1 MFNNLVID
9 KEERS
14 MEQICKPSA
23 FAYQKHQQFIKRWF
37 KNGNTKLL
45 LFHGIGS
52 GKTCSSI
59 LAMQALMDT
68 SIKRIFVATPASLQS
83 NYENEL
89 KSECGKMK
97 TIPKKISVLSHQKFI
112 KAIHENPKILDNSIV
127 IIDEIQNIVSSVG
140 TSYRVLLNSL
150 VCRNPKG
157 IKVVLLSGTPMFDKP
172 YEIAMTM
179 NLLDIPEPLVGP
191 SNKFVKQYISGG
203 QLINQDD
210 FAEKINGYVSAFKG
224 VGPSAYARRKN
235 KKLTLPMSEFQDI
248 AYVNSNDRNGKKAAF
263 YLNER
268 QAINC
273 VYPPNGSSGTNA
285 KENVSKK
292 ALLAAYS
299 GASLKKYSIKFH
311 TCIQHLKSSECVGP
325 IFAYSNLVNAGG
337 INDFAI
343 ALEANGFNEF
353 DHRMPIKSKKNTFAV
368 FKSGQKQTND
378 VIIKTFNSPDNKDG
392 SIIKAILGSPSMKE
406 GVSLKA
412 TREVHLFEPYWNK
425 SRTAQV
431 IGRAFRFC
439 SHIGIPDSQR
449 NVDVYQYV
457 GTSAKVK
464 KTADEKIFA
473 MAQRKQTVINKFEA
487 LLYRTSV
494 DCKLFY
500 NANGIERSECTS
512 VVKNSRNLQK
522 NKKHSCQAFPC
533 KLKRN
538 ALGGCAMPNK
548 EDEIRKALMVHG
560 IDLDRK
566 KGKLPRKQPIQINIG
581 LKQGNKPF
589 FFKKYPELN
598 NLVKVK
604 YLKGKKEDNANMNIA
619 IKRI

>member
-1 MFNNLVID
+1 MFNNLVIN

-23 FAYQKHQQFIKRWF
+23 FGYQKHQQFVKRWF
-37 KNGNTKLL
+37 KNGNKKLL

-68 SIKRIFVATPASLQS
+68 SVKRVFVATPAALQS

-112 KAIHENPKILDNSIV
+112 KAIHETPKILDDSIV
-127 IIDEIQNIVSSVG
+127 IIDEIQNIVSAVG

-150 VCRNPKG
+150 VCRKPKD

-172 YEIAMTM
+172 YEIAMTL

-191 SNKFVKQYISGG
+191 SKKFNKQYISGT
-203 QLINQDD
+203 QVINQND

-235 KKLTLPMSEFQDI
+235 HKLSLPMGEFQDI
-248 AYVNSNDRNGKKAAF
+248 AYARSTDKDGKNAAF
-263 YLNER
+263 YLDER

-273 VYPPNGSSGTNA
+273 VYPPNGSAGTKA
-285 KENVSKK
+285 RENVSKK
-292 ALLAAYS
+292 ALLEAYS
-299 GASLKKYSIKFH
+299 GASLKKYSVKFH

-325 IFAYSNLVNAGG
+325 VFAYSNLVHAGG

-343 ALEANGFNEF
+343 ALEANGFNPF
-353 DHRMPIKSKKNTFAV
+353 NPKNPVKPKKNTFAI
-368 FKSGQKQTND
+368 FKSGEKQMND
-378 VIIKTFNSPDNKDG
+378 IIIKTFNSQENKDG

-412 TREVHLFEPYWNK
+412 TREVHLFEPYWNR

-464 KTADEKIFA
+464 NTADEKIFA
-473 MAQRKQTVINKFEA
+473 MAQRKQTIINKFEA

-500 NANGIERSECTS
+500 NANGVERSECTS
-512 VVKNSRNLQK
+512 AVKNSKNLQEK
-522 NKKHSCQAFPC
+522 QKQTCQAFPC

-538 ALGGCAMPNK
+538 AVGACAMPNK

-566 KGKLPRKQPIQINIG
+566 KGKQRKQPLQINIG
-581 LKQGNKPF
+581 LKQGDKPF

-604 YLKGKKEDNANMNIA
+604 YMKGKKGSDANMNFG
-619 IKRI
+619 IKRV